1 MTHRARSKSK
11 DTFGSQRPVSAVQH
25 LKPRSIRYRP
35 TTAVDEKDFP
45 AIRFN
50 TASNRESVK
59 KFKDNT
65 IKLKK
70 STTNKLLKAPE
81 PMEAVSS
88 FWNDEFSFKNR
99 TLSSQASIDGSNLVK
114 IDNLKKS
121 KSNKVLLTRRKTGV
135 IGMDRIIH
143 HGTINMT
150 LNEIKNLFKL
160 RYEQRNEAPLDGI
173 IFKLGIDEN
182 CPQIY

>member
-1 MTHRARSKSK
+1 MKTRLSRFKE
-11 DTFGSQRPVSAVQH
+11 DT
-25 LKPRSIRYRP
+25 IR
-35 TTAVDEKDFP
+35 
-45 AIRFN
+45 
-50 TASNRESVK
+50 
-59 KFKDNT
+59 
-65 IKLKK
+65 LKK
-70 STTNKLLKAPE
+70 ATTRKLLRAPE

-114 IDNLKKS
+114 IDSLKKVKSS
-121 KSNKVLLTRRKTGV
+121 KMLLTRRKTGV

-143 HGTINMT
+143 HGTIDMT

-160 RYEQRNEAPLDGI
+160 RYEHRNEAPLDGI
-173 IFKLGIDEN
+173 IFKLGIDES